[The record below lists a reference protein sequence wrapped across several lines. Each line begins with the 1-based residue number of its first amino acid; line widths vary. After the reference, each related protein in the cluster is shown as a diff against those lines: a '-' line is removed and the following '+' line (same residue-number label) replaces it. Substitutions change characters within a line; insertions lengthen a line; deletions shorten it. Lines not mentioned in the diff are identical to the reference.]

1 MDNNPAAQLLKS
13 ASAALAGDGLLKAR
27 TGVLLGVSDAAQAT
41 LDAMNVRTVFDLAAS
56 RVFDTARRLVA
67 LETDPTQAEAR
78 LNTVAADAV
87 TLPAGVPVNELSR
100 QPLAILR
107 GVPVGLAAALDVATV
122 RDLAQWPPSLAA
134 RTLLQGAIQLP
145 GGETPSQ
152 LIDDGVPADLRPG
165 NGALPTERVGFT
177 RLVIDQASAIGTL
190 PLEQQADAVDL
201 TSVLGTALAFDRIA
215 TGALLSFSQSW
226 FAQGLSLGQL
236 LHSMALAPGES
247 TRMAM
252 VDWSRQSRASG
263 SESLSQSDALSNST
277 THNRALSEVTEATAR
292 EFQTGSSQTSAD
304 STTTQDGRSAG
315 LEIGPLALGG
325 SSSGATT
332 HTDAMS
338 VSSSF
343 GSRDLAAQF
352 AQNIND
358 RSQQNASSARSRR
371 ASVVREVSQSEHET
385 LSTRVITNYNHMHA
399 LTVQYYEVVQLFRAT
414 TQLDRVER
422 CLFVP
427 LKPLDFGDP
436 ALVDRLRATL
446 AEVALTDAAR
456 RQLTL
461 EFGVVEVVPQT
472 PRVNVIDVIGTI
484 GSRGNL
490 GNPGLNG
497 ATPAA
502 PALGGGGVA
511 APLVPTIPSVPNIP
525 SVPLGPLTPALPIGT
540 VNPVLPLVG
549 ATTAAAAAAVT
560 ATATASA
567 VPSTRFEFAPA
578 SSGLALAALKGFDV
592 SQLTRLG
599 TLAGRAPLRALSDSA
614 FVPDDALL
622 VGVAL
627 RGGLAA
633 NIVLRNRAG
642 AELPAQSKST
652 SQHIPAAPVRFADLA
667 SIGLQLRPEDAA
679 LNITLRLSIDVQG
692 SAVPLDVPVRLRA
705 VTPAV
710 VQDAI
715 RFNPARAA
723 PELVRHLNANRLHYS
738 QAAFARL
745 DAATIAGLLGRFTW
759 RGLPL
764 GQLVEPQPIAVVAN
778 SLVFRVN
785 VPLTGDAENPAVA
798 AEQAAFKAFL
808 TQRGLDRPA
817 PKSEVIPLP
826 TGGVFAE
833 AVLGRFNAAEKID
846 MTRFWNWQD
855 SPIPVTA
862 PDIAALS
869 SGSRSRAQDFSV
881 GTFATPLVQQQA
893 PTSLPAA
900 AGVAPLLAAVQQSM
914 FRDMSGLAQ
923 TAALA
928 QAATEAGGAGATSA
942 GAQAAANL
950 KTVMEQHTERLRIAA
965 DVLTGGAGG
974 GGSGGS
980 APKPPGR
987 DTATERGGTQ
997 NSAEDADK
1005 RRDSTNGGRR
1015 TPGTFAETAA
1025 TPPTL
1030 TEEALAKISG
1040 TGAAAAAQDVAEA
1053 AAAGPDVE
1061 STPPRAAPA
1070 RRPGTPAKAPAKT
1083 PVPTAKSSGIAAFV
1097 ANAFGPQRP
1106 FAQVRVD
1113 LLPTAGIE
1121 LNGPTLVR
1129 LTDKSGKSFEF
1140 NGSGQSRLSGGFSI
1154 GDAPE
1159 RLLISIDRGAFD
1171 SIDGVRQVVPVSAG
1185 GVDSPLL
1192 ALNFEARAV
1201 LRVVRLTVK
1210 SIFAATSFAPDM
1222 ADFNQQVA
1230 ARALNTTRFAK
1241 PPEFIDINPLNT
1253 TAVVTL
1259 YTGDLVI
1266 RQIIP

>member
-1 MDNNPAAQLLKS
+1 VDNNTAAQLLKS

-27 TGVLLGVSDAAQAT
+27 TGVLLGVSDAAQAA

-87 TLPAGVPVNELSR
+87 ALPAGVPVNELSR

-134 RTLLQGAIQLP
+134 RNLLQGAIQLP
-145 GGETPSQ
+145 GGDTPSQ
-152 LIDDGVPADLRPG
+152 LVDEGVPSDLRPG
-165 NGALPTERVGFT
+165 NGALPTERVRFT

-190 PLEQQADAVDL
+190 PLEQQNDAVDL

-215 TGALLSFSQSW
+215 TGALLTFSQSW

-263 SESLSQSDALSNST
+263 SESLSQSDALSNTT

-292 EFQTGSSQTSAD
+292 EFQTGSSQTRAD
-304 STTTQDGRSAG
+304 STTSQSGASAG

-343 GSRDLAAQF
+343 GSRELAAQF

-385 LSTRVITNYNHMHA
+385 LSTRVVTNYNHMHA
-399 LTVQYYEVVQLFRAT
+399 LTLQYYEVVQLFRAT

-436 ALVDRLRATL
+436 ALVERLRAML

-472 PRVNVIDVIGTI
+472 PRVNVIDVIGTL
-484 GSRGNL
+484 GGRSNL
-490 GNPGLNG
+490 GNLVLNG
-497 ATPAA
+497 VTPVGSAV
-502 PALGGGGVA
+502 GGGAVA
-511 APLVPTIPSVPNIP
+511 APPAPTIPSVPAA
-525 SVPLGPLTPALPIGT
+525 S
-540 VNPVLPLVG
+540 
-549 ATTAAAAAAVT
+549 TAAAAAT
-560 ATATASA
+560 AAATASA
-567 VPSTRFEFAPA
+567 ALSTRFEFAPA

-592 SQLTRLG
+592 GQLTRLG

-817 PKSEVIPLP
+817 PQSEVIPLP

-833 AVLGRFNAAEKID
+833 AVLGRFNAAERID
-846 MTRFWNWQD
+846 LTRFWNWQD

-893 PTSLPAA
+893 PTTLPAA
-900 AGVAPLLAAVQQSM
+900 AGVAPLLTALQQSM

-923 TAALA
+923 TASLA

-950 KTVMEQHTERLRIAA
+950 KTVMEQNTERLRIAA
-965 DVLTGGAGG
+965 DALTGGAGG
-974 GGSGGS
+974 GGGGRA

-987 DTATERGGTQ
+987 DTSTERSGTQ
-997 NSAEDADK
+997 NAADDADK
-1005 RRDSTNGGRR
+1005 RKGTAAPGPVD
-1015 TPGTFAETAA
+1015 PGTAAGTTA
-1025 TPPTL
+1025 TPETL
-1030 TEEALAKISG
+1030 TDATLAKISG
-1040 TGAAAAAQDVAEA
+1040 TGAATATQDVVEA
-1053 AAAGPDVE
+1053 AAAGPKVE

-1070 RRPGTPAKAPAKT
+1070 RRPGTPAKTPSKAPGA
-1083 PVPTAKSSGIAAFV
+1083 PSKSSGIAGLLI
-1097 ANAFGPQRP
+1097 NAFGPQRP
-1106 FAQVRVD
+1106 FAQVTVD
-1113 LLPTAGIE
+1113 LRPTAGIQ

-1129 LTDKSGKSFEF
+1129 LTDKSGKSFEI

-1159 RLLISIDRGAFD
+1159 RLLISVDRGGFD
-1171 SIDGVRQVVPVSAG
+1171 SLDGVRQVVPASVG
-1185 GVDSPLL
+1185 GADSPLL
-1192 ALNFEARAV
+1192 TLNFEARAV
-1201 LRVVRLTVK
+1201 LRVVRFPIK
-1210 SIFAATSFAPDM
+1210 STFAATSFAPDM
-1222 ADFNQQVA
+1222 ADFTQQVA
-1230 ARALNTTRFAK
+1230 ARALNAARFAK

-1266 RQIIP
+1266 RQIIT